1 MERNGNETK
10 CKEMKTGRNGKKWN
24 WKWEWQEMEMEKW
37 KDMEMERNR
46 KKYIYIYN
54 IHQIKHGMKMKT
66 HGNGKTW
73 KRQETGMKKNADGK
87 EMERNGNGKDVE
99 RNGKKC

>member
-1 MERNGNETK
+1 MERNGTGNGSGKRWKWKNGKTWK
-10 CKEMKTGRNGKKWN
+10 WKEIERNGKKQ
-24 WKWEWQEMEMEKW
+24 KE
-37 KDMEMERNR
+37 
-46 KKYIYIYN
+46 IYIYN

>member
-1 MERNGNETK
+1 
-10 CKEMKTGRNGKKWN
+10 
-24 WKWEWQEMEMEKW
+24 
-37 KDMEMERNR
+37 
-46 KKYIYIYN
+46 
-54 IHQIKHGMKMKT
+54 MKMKT